1 MIIFTKNLSG
11 LAKVLPF
18 AFSKVLSFAVL
29 LTALLF
35 VGNAGAACNIKLH
48 VQAPPDDWSDFHV
61 LFGTGTS
68 VANPPEADK
77 IPSGATADAATGAG
91 WYVADLSTL
100 NPGTPNQ
107 GFLLTRTLSSGTKIG
122 GGYNIRAN
130 ATTTFLACP
139 TGANGGNYYL
149 YEDPENPGRS
159 LLTSAPPS
167 SNPGGGS
174 SSSGPGGGS
183 SSSTATARTFYF
195 LPPDDPEW
203 ISSTPFVWLDAP
215 GQTPVRMSIDAAR
228 CGWYKAEYA
237 AGSIPSG
244 NAYILRSSSDFSG
257 NSTYRI
263 GLLGMTEDPSDW
275 VKGFPTPFDLSK
287 QFSEISSP
295 AGSRNLFFAADA
307 GEWSATDPMINETAR
322 CSYNFAAI
330 IYDTDRSVNCSFNPN
345 NNTSGW
351 STAGFKKGIVQS
363 TLDAN
368 RKLQFNS
375 SAATER
381 CSRTNES
388 SNTACV
394 FSSATAAPANCVSG
408 WSGDNF
414 RKAWNATDPSNVVR
428 CYDMPFQRS
437 TAGLWEFNSNK
448 LCRNGNVMDLNGNC
462 SSYGGYLGGFFPNEL
477 QTRGDADYSNC
488 PECDTKYSATG
499 WQGLANN
506 VSEWCYNRA
515 WRGTGNRTGNLSS
528 AGNTAEINAVMTGA
542 GCTEELNGSTTN
554 LYSNTANGSPGQRNF
569 FFCFESHAEFTYEP
583 GQEFFFSGDDDVWI
597 FINNKLALDIGGV
610 HSAVPGYIKLDTI
623 KPALASGEKYPIDI
637 FFCERNLNQSN
648 IRITTNMYFSQQS
661 GLVLATKDPEIKG
674 DVCLIRSGTGNSCQ
688 EMATGGN
695 KLDTLCGTKD
705 NFMRDLRYYIA
716 NRAGT
721 AGSPLT
727 SLGLPNAKGIILDA
741 NSPDCTAGNVD
752 GEGHTYL
759 LCYGGIKIYE
769 SLGKVQVLEDDVVG
783 LIGTWRVWANYVG
796 PITPKP
802 PSMRVAEFTKNAKV
816 RVVWGTLTHSVTG
829 AVIGELPPIRTA
841 STVAGKPVKV
851 GFAVADGDANRFT
864 VSMETGGSPGQTFT
878 LAGSSFN
885 GISILDSASLSK
897 SSFLRVFA
905 DSLGQEEY
913 DKNKIFVIP
922 PSGYLE
928 LWFTGS
934 FDAEDDARY
943 TISASGT
950 TASTYVLDVYQPRL
964 RFVASATTAATASA
978 AAILPRT
985 AGSRFDEANP
995 NQAIRSMIAWTGE
1008 QMERTLVAFD
1018 PTPSLRN
1025 QAAWVPCGIYCNFT
1039 LRNERETY
1047 DGSLSGSGL
1056 MDFIPG
1062 TINVEN
1068 GIAKFNFVGMENVK
1082 DDKFA
1087 YFSIYGP
1094 SKLEAASAKW
1104 DSLQFEKPPVP
1115 TPSLVEIYDRKGGG
1129 RGDSIVIVYNE
1140 TFLNA
1145 ETGLLDGKKLPNKIE
1160 VFWDEGRVDT
1170 ITYGLG
1176 VKGADGKYYF
1186 SGTAEENILEW
1197 QPRLLND
1204 FTIVL
1209 VRDDYDDS
1217 FSGQRIKTAGEGK
1230 VVSWETF
1237 NDPVRGPQ
1245 TIPFTA
1251 NITDR
1256 IPPVVISAKFLGDER
1271 ECGTPSS
1278 PCNDQITVLV
1288 SEPVKLVNEEV
1299 NPDASKTA
1307 FAYILKSFVLPEY
1320 NFDVYNNQS
1329 DQPSTMRWR
1338 NSGTTGPAVTG
1349 DSVVYLAFRAYRS
1362 DNNTAYTP
1370 SAGDSIRFLAGKK
1383 GPSGIF
1389 WDFSEAADSSLHPFT
1404 DLKGNK
1410 PHPLE
1415 WGTLIEGKKRFVADP
1430 IRIDEISP
1438 NDPDKVKNALTGIV
1452 DDPNAAIEFFTPDRP
1467 IELIPVPDGWSLA
1480 EVRAN
1485 YPGSVGVVF
1494 RPDISNGVINFE
1506 EEQKRRGVA
1515 VKVADSDISFHA
1527 KSYIH
1532 TNLGNFVVKRE
1543 LTGTSTHPIFG
1554 ADYPNSLKCSD
1565 PIFNIDGS
1573 RSCRT
1578 GASGGNSNMGVYL
1591 AWNLK
1596 SAPVKKGPLNG
1607 GSPEGRLAGAGA
1619 YVQVY
1624 DFWWEINVKDA
1635 SGNLVTSGPL
1645 NKVSKID
1652 MFGVK
1657 RRK

>member
-1 MIIFTKNLSG
+1 MKQFKKILLSMLI
-11 LAKVLPF
+11 LAF
-18 AFSKVLSFAVL
+18 
-29 LTALLF
+29 LF
-35 VGNAGAACNIKLH
+35 IENANAACNIKLH
-48 VQAPPDDWSDFHV
+48 VRVPSGTSDWSNFYV
-61 LFGTGTS
+61 VFGTGTS
-68 VANPPEADK
+68 DA
-77 IPSGATADAATGAG
+77 IPDNDDRLASGATADAETGAD
-91 WYVADLSTL
+91 WYVVNLNGL
-100 NPGTPNQ
+100 NPDTPNQ
-107 GFLLTRTLSSGTKIG
+107 GFLILRTNNGNSKIG
-122 GGYNIRAN
+122 RDYNVTA
-130 ATTTFLACP
+130 ATNFLACP
-139 TGANGGNYYL
+139 AGADGEDYYL
-149 YEDPENPGRS
+149 YEDPANPGRS
-159 LLTSAPPS
+159 LLSTEPPS
-167 SNPGGGS
+167 DDPDPGGPIIV
-174 SSSGPGGGS
+174 PG
-183 SSSTATARTFYF
+183 TARTFYF
-195 LPPDDPEW
+195 LPPNDPEW
-203 ISSTPFVWLDAP
+203 ISSTPYFWLRSNP
-215 GQTPVRMSIDAAR
+215 TPLKMSIDPDH
-228 CGWYKAEYA
+228 CGWYKIEFSA
-237 AGSIPSG
+237 SIIPSG
-244 NAYILRSSSDFSG
+244 DAFILRSSSDFTG

-263 GLLGMTEDPSDW
+263 GLLGMAEGPSDW
-275 VKGFPTPFDLSK
+275 ECNSQRSCFPTPFDLSK

-295 AGSRNLFFAADA
+295 AGSRNLFFVADA
-307 GEWSATDPMINETAR
+307 GEWHATDPGMNERER

-330 IYDTDRSVNCSFNPN
+330 IYDTDRNVNCSFNPN
-345 NNTSGW
+345 NNTAGW
-351 STAGFKKGIVQS
+351 SSAVKKGIVQP

-368 RKLQFNS
+368 RKLQFNT

-388 SNTACV
+388 SNASCV
-394 FSSATAAPANCVSG
+394 YSSANDAPNNCIAG
-408 WSGDNF
+408 
-414 RKAWNATDPSNVVR
+414 WNAQNFNKVWDAKDPSNVVR
-428 CYDMPFQRS
+428 CYDMPFERS
-437 TAGLWEFNSNK
+437 KAGLWEFNSNQ
-448 LCRNGNVMDLNGNC
+448 LCARNNVMDLNGNC
-462 SSYGGYLGGFFPNEL
+462 TGNGGYLGGFFPNEL
-477 QTRGDADYSNC
+477 QTRGDAADLYASDC
-488 PECDTKYSATG
+488 PDCDARYSATG

-506 VSEWCYNRA
+506 VNPWCYERG
-515 WRGTGNRTGNLSS
+515 WSGTGRNTGDLSS
-528 AGNTAEINAVMTGA
+528 AQTTAEINAVMTGA
-542 GCTEELNGSTTN
+542 GCTGEFPDTTRWAG
-554 LYSNTANGSPGQRNF
+554 LYGGTNNGSPGQRNF
-569 FFCFESHAEFTYEP
+569 FFCFESHANFTYER

-597 FINNKLALDIGGV
+597 FINNRLVLDLGGV
-610 HSAVPGYIKLDTI
+610 HSAVPGYVKLDTI
-623 KPALASGEKYPIDI
+623 KTPARLEEGKEYPIDI